1 MLHLVSRDSIIEE
14 VLEEVNMTEVSLVDS
29 TEDSEVVADVEV
41 AEVGGDEAEV
51 RITSVELVQ
60 IWDLEAEEVP
70 GVVEVDSEAKV
81 RDSSRAE
88 FSNDIFFPR
97 KSYLEY
103 KF

>member
-51 RITSVELVQ
+51 RITSEELVQ

-81 RDSSRAE
+81 RDSSRAG
-88 FSNDIFFPR
+88 FSNDNFF
-97 KSYLEY
+97 YHAT
-103 KF
+103 